1 MFLCYNIANMPQ
13 ELMEPRMTSSSPP
26 TRRGRSA
33 KSGSKKSFSEDSE
46 EEEVEMVS
54 LEEDFPE
61 TLLFDPV
68 SPPRKLSLKSK
79 VTLKRIVMAKVD
91 GIPAQVVAQ
100 KTQLISTLQS
110 DNTIGCLLQA
120 MFSLINTFLE

>member
-1 MFLCYNIANMPQ
+1 MPQ
-13 ELMEPRMTSSSPP
+13 ELMEPRITSSSPP
-26 TRRGRSA
+26 ARRGRSA

-46 EEEVEMVS
+46 EEEVEMIS

-79 VTLKRIVMAKVD
+79 VTLKRIDMAKVE
-91 GIPAQVVAQ
+91 GSPVQVVTHH
-100 KTQLISTLQS
+100 KKIQLISKLQS
-110 DNTIGCLLQA
+110 DNTIGSLLQA
-120 MFSLINTFLE
+120 MFS

>member
-1 MFLCYNIANMPQ
+1 MYKHIANTSQ

-46 EEEVEMVS
+46 EEEVEMIS

-79 VTLKRIVMAKVD
+79 VTLKRINMAKVE
-91 GIPAQVVAQ
+91 GSPVQVVTHH
-100 KTQLISTLQS
+100 KKIQLISKLQS
-110 DNTIGCLLQA
+110 DNTIGSLLQA
-120 MFSLINTFLE
+120 MFS

>member
-1 MFLCYNIANMPQ
+1 
-13 ELMEPRMTSSSPP
+13 MTSSSPP

-46 EEEVEMVS
+46 EEDVEMIS

-79 VTLKRIVMAKVD
+79 VTLKRIDMAKVD
-91 GIPAQVVAQ
+91 GSPAQVVTDH
-100 KTQLISTLQS
+100 KKIQLISKFQS
-110 DNTIGCLLQA
+110 DNMICCLFKYL
-120 MFSLINTFLE
+120 NTFLQNL

>member
-1 MFLCYNIANMPQ
+1 
-13 ELMEPRMTSSSPP
+13 MTSSSPP

-33 KSGSKKSFSEDSE
+33 KSRSKISEDSE

-79 VTLKRIVMAKVD
+79 VTLKRIDMAKVE
-91 GIPAQVVAQ
+91 GSPAQVFTDH
-100 KTQLISTLQS
+100 KKIQLISK
-110 DNTIGCLLQA
+110 C
-120 MFSLINTFLE
+120 SLNTFLL

>member
-1 MFLCYNIANMPQ
+1 
-13 ELMEPRMTSSSPP
+13 MTSSSPP

-33 KSGSKKSFSEDSE
+33 KSGFKKSFFEDSE

-79 VTLKRIVMAKVD
+79 VNLKRIDMAKVE
-91 GIPAQVVAQ
+91 GTPAQVVTQ
-100 KTQLISTLQS
+100 KIQLISKLQS

>member
-1 MFLCYNIANMPQ
+1 
-13 ELMEPRMTSSSPP
+13 MTSSSPP

-33 KSGSKKSFSEDSE
+33 KSRSKISEDSE

-79 VTLKRIVMAKVD
+79 VTLKRIDMAKVE
-91 GIPAQVVAQ
+91 GSPAQVVTDH
-100 KTQLISTLQS
+100 KKIQLISK
-110 DNTIGCLLQA
+110 C
-120 MFSLINTFLE
+120 SLNTFL

>member
-1 MFLCYNIANMPQ
+1 
-13 ELMEPRMTSSSPP
+13 MTSSSPP

-33 KSGSKKSFSEDSE
+33 KSRSKISEDSE

-79 VTLKRIVMAKVD
+79 VNLKRIDMAKVE
-91 GIPAQVVAQ
+91 GSPAQVVTDH
-100 KTQLISTLQS
+100 KKIQLISK
-110 DNTIGCLLQA
+110 C
-120 MFSLINTFLE
+120 SLNTFLL

>member
-1 MFLCYNIANMPQ
+1 
-13 ELMEPRMTSSSPP
+13 MTSSSPP

-79 VTLKRIVMAKVD
+79 VTLKRIDMAKVE
-91 GIPAQVVAQ
+91 GSPAQVVTDH
-100 KTQLISTLQS
+100 KKIQLISKLQS
-110 DNTIGCLLQA
+110 DNMTCCLLQA
-120 MFSLINTFLE
+120 MFSFKYLHAFLQNL

>member
-1 MFLCYNIANMPQ
+1 MPQ

-26 TRRGRSA
+26 ARRGRSA

-46 EEEVEMVS
+46 EEDVEMIS
-54 LEEDFPE
+54 LDLEEDFPE

-79 VTLKRIVMAKVD
+79 VTLKRIDMAKVE
-91 GIPAQVVAQ
+91 GSPAQVVTDY
-100 KTQLISTLQS
+100 KKYS
-110 DNTIGCLLQA
+110 
-120 MFSLINTFLE
+120 

>member
-1 MFLCYNIANMPQ
+1 MFVCYNIANMSQ
-13 ELMEPRMTSSSPP
+13 ELMEARMTSSSPP

-33 KSGSKKSFSEDSE
+33 KSGSKKSFSEE
-46 EEEVEMVS
+46 EDVEMVS

-79 VTLKRIVMAKVD
+79 VTLKRINMAKVE
-91 GIPAQVVAQ
+91 GSPAQVVTDHE
-100 KTQLISTLQS
+100 KYS
-110 DNTIGCLLQA
+110 
-120 MFSLINTFLE
+120 

>member
-1 MFLCYNIANMPQ
+1 MFLCYNIANMSQ

-46 EEEVEMVS
+46 EEDVEMVN

-79 VTLKRIVMAKVD
+79 VTLKRINMAKVE
-91 GIPAQVVAQ
+91 GSPAQVVTDHE
-100 KTQLISTLQS
+100 KYS
-110 DNTIGCLLQA
+110 
-120 MFSLINTFLE
+120 